1 MQEYNKFENKISVFI
16 TLLKQATKIQ
26 AEHIVTLSKKH
37 QELWASQKELRSE
50 NRELSTE
57 ELELDQQWN
66 TFLEQCTVFENQMK
80 VAKNYFQE
88 HIKLSN
94 VELGSFS
101 NMWGS
106 YIEQLAVLHFMNV
119 LRTELEVDTYMQKL
133 KRYWGKNRNV
143 EVDILATNKDT
154 AFLIEVKNQLKPEH
168 IKQILTTCDKIEEF
182 FPELNKFKLQPIIMC
197 INCDDEVIEEYKN
210 KTIWVMQYIEN
221 TDNNVKPDWV
231 WRYKENLVYNL

>member
-1 MQEYNKFENKISVFI
+1 MQEHAKFENKISVFI

-26 AEHIVTLSKKH
+26 AEHIVTLGKQH
-37 QELWASQKELRSE
+37 QELWASQKELKNE
-50 NRELSTE
+50 NKNSSNIDALKAE
-57 ELELDQQWN
+57 QWN

-94 VELGSFS
+94 AELGSFS

-119 LRTELEVDTYMQKL
+119 LRTELEVDTYMQKV
-133 KRYWGKNRNV
+133 KRFWGKNKNV
-143 EVDILATNKDT
+143 EVDILALNKDT

-168 IKQILTTCDKIEEF
+168 LNQVLTTCEKIEEF
-182 FPELNKFKLQPIIMC
+182 FPELKSFKLQPIIMC
-197 INCDDEVIEEYKN
+197 INFDESIVEDYINKN
-210 KTIWVMQYIEN
+210 IWVMQYIES
-221 TDNNVKPDWV
+221 TNNKVKPDWV
-231 WRYKENLVYNL
+231 WRYKEN